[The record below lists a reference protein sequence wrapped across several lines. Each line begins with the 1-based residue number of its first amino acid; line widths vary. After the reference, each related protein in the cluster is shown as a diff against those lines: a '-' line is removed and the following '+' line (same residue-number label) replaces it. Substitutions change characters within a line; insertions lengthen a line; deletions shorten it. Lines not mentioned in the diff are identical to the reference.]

1 MPSRD
6 LSWLHE
12 APNGNPFV
20 LLPSRANVAFQ
31 NVAVK
36 TKEDT
41 IFQRRSMTRHFRT
54 DSTSLV
60 NGWSGSLS
68 VHLHEIPRLQRCLP
82 CNASCHG
89 GLLFKKKNTRPEQY
103 PFYGRV
109 RQQQKNWK
117 KTNSSSWWSPKN
129 KTKMAPHLHTHLH
142 NGENKNVLA
151 VDKKKGKNKRKKNNT
166 WNRFFF
172 LAQVHFP
179 AVFSASINPK
189 KRRKCLHYAVE
200 RR

>member
-1 MPSRD
+1 MKEHLKLATNPLHLNLDVSLKSLMPSRD

-109 RQQQKNWK
+109 RQQQQNWK
-117 KTNSSSWWSPKN
+117 KNEQLVVVVAKKQN
-129 KTKMAPHLHTHLH
+129 E
-142 NGENKNVLA
+142 NG
-151 VDKKKGKNKRKKNNT
+151 
-166 WNRFFF
+166 
-172 LAQVHFP
+172 
-179 AVFSASINPK
+179 ASFA
-189 KRRKCLHYAVE
+189 HSFA
-200 RR
+200 

>member
-1 MPSRD
+1 
-6 LSWLHE
+6 
-12 APNGNPFV
+12 
-20 LLPSRANVAFQ
+20 
-31 NVAVK
+31 
-36 TKEDT
+36 
-41 IFQRRSMTRHFRT
+41 MTRHFRT

-89 GLLFKKKNTRPEQY
+89 GLLFKKKTRDPNNIHSTVVFDNNNKIE
-103 PFYGRV
+103 
-109 RQQQKNWK
+109 K

-151 VDKKKGKNKRKKNNT
+151 VDKKKVKTKEKKQHVEPI
-166 WNRFFF
+166 FFWLKF
-172 LAQVHFP
+172 TFRPYFP
-179 AVFSASINPK
+179 HQSTQKKEENASIMPSSVANEALHSRNPSSYD
-189 KRRKCLHYAVE
+189 RIE
-200 RR
+200 RLYLSLLCSFNKHQ

>member
-1 MPSRD
+1 M
-6 LSWLHE
+6 
-12 APNGNPFV
+12 
-20 LLPSRANVAFQ
+20 
-31 NVAVK
+31 K

-89 GLLFKKKNTRPEQY
+89 GLLFKKKTRDPNNIHSTVVFDNNNKIE
-103 PFYGRV
+103 
-109 RQQQKNWK
+109 K

-189 KRRKCLHYAVE
+189 KKRRKFLHYAVE